1 MMLSIFSYTC
11 WLCNFF
17 GEISYSFLFHLNPC
31 LAFFQIYSFLPV
43 LGWVFVAA
51 RGLSVVVHRDYSSCS
66 VRASFCGGFS
76 LQSMG
81 SRAQAQ
87 QSWRVRSVVAAR
99 GLYRV
104 QPQQLWHMGLA
115 LWHVGSSRTRDRTS
129 VPCISRR
136 ILNHWTTR
144 EPCSF
149 LNWDKTLLLL
159 LTFFF

>member
-11 WLCNFF
+11 WLCIFF

-43 LGWVFVAA
+43 LGWVFIAA

-87 QSWRVRSVVAAR
+87 QSWHMRSVVAAC
-99 GLYRV
+99 GLSRV
-104 QPQQLWHMGLA
+104 QAQQSWHTGLVA
-115 LWHVGSSRTRDRTS
+115 LWHVGSSRTRDRTC
-129 VPCISRR
+129 VPYIDRQ
-136 ILNHWTTR
+136 ILFVFKIIQVVFFQLFL
-144 EPCSF
+144 SF
-149 LNWDKTLLLL
+149 
-159 LTFFF
+159 F